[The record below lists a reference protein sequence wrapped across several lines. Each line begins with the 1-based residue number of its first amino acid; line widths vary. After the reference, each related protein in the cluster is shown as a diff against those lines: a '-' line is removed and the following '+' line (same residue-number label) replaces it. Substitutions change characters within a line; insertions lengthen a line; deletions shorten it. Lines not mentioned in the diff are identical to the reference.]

1 MKTLDR
7 YLVSELG
14 PPTLFGLSA
23 FTLIFVITQILN
35 IAKLVTEEHAPLLAA
50 VEYFVLQLPGII
62 VLVIPMALLL
72 GVLLAMQRL
81 SGDSEITA
89 LKAGGISLYRVAM
102 PLLVVGAL
110 GSLVALFLQEQVAP
124 ISQDRAVYVREEVIK
139 QVGAVPQSLVTSQ
152 SLPGGGRQVTAA
164 TAFQPSTQ
172 TLDNVTVIQYDRA
185 QRPVQIIVADH
196 ARFQT
201 DAWDFANASVYH
213 FEAQGTTVST
223 FPSMR
228 VDIGE
233 RPAQFIRR
241 VRSNN
246 PEEMSR
252 SEIMRVIL
260 DGHLTAPA
268 IRSYYATYQSK
279 LARPFATFVFALIA
293 IPFGLRPARGGGGS
307 GLGFGIAIVIVFA
320 YYVVSTVFLSVG
332 SISTALAVPAA
343 WAPNVIF
350 TALGGIMLRRAGSV

>member
-14 PPTLFGLSA
+14 PPMLFGLSA

-35 IAKLVTEEHAPLLAA
+35 IAKLVSEEHAPLLAA

-72 GVLLAMQRL
+72 GVLLATQRL

-89 LKAGGISLYRVAM
+89 MKAGGISLYRIAV

-110 GSLVALFLQEQVAP
+110 ASFVSLFLQEAVAP
-124 ISQDRAVYVREEVIK
+124 LSQDRAVYVREEVIK
-139 QVGAVPQSLVTSQ
+139 HAAAIPQSLVTSQ
-152 SLPGGGRQVTAA
+152 DLPGGGRQVTAA
-164 TAFQPSTQ
+164 SAFQPSSQ
-172 TLDNVTVIQYDRA
+172 TLDHVTVIQYDRTGHPA
-185 QRPVQIIVADH
+185 QIIVADH
-196 ARFQT
+196 AQFQV
-201 DAWDFANASVYH
+201 DAWIFQNASVYR
-213 FEAQGTTVST
+213 FDADGPTISS

-228 VDIGE
+228 VDLGE
-233 RPAQFIRR
+233 RPAQFIER

-252 SEIMRVIL
+252 SEIMRVIH
-260 DGHLTAPA
+260 DGHLTVPA
-268 IRSYYATYQSK
+268 VRSYAATYQSK
-279 LARPFATFVFALIA
+279 LARPFAAFVFALIA
-293 IPFGLRPARGGGGS
+293 IPFGLRPVRGGGS
-307 GLGFGIAIVIVFA
+307 GLGFGIAVAIVFA
-320 YYVVSTVFLSVG
+320 YYVVSTVFLSIG
-332 SISTALAVPAA
+332 SAAAALALPAA

-350 TALGGIMLRRAGSV
+350 TIFGAGMLRRAGSV

>member
-1 MKTLDR
+1 M
-7 YLVSELG
+7 
-14 PPTLFGLSA
+14 LFGLSA

-35 IAKLVTEEHAPLLAA
+35 IAKLVSEEHAPLIAA

-72 GVLLAMQRL
+72 GVLLATQRL

-89 LKAGGISLYRVAM
+89 MKAGGISLYRVAL
-102 PLLVVGAL
+102 PLLVVGVVTSFL
-110 GSLVALFLQEQVAP
+110 SLFLQEKIAP

-139 QVGAVPQSLVTSQ
+139 HATTIPQSLVTSQ
-152 SLPGGGRQVTAA
+152 GLPGGGRQVTSASS
-164 TAFQPSTQ
+164 FEPSTQ
-172 TLDNVTVIQYDRA
+172 TLNHVTVIQYDRA
-185 QRPVQIIVADH
+185 QRPTQIVIADH
-196 ARFQT
+196 AQFQA
-201 DAWDFANASVYH
+201 DAWNFQNASVYR
-213 FEAQGTTVST
+213 FDPDGPTISR

-233 RPAQFIRR
+233 RPAQFIQQ
-241 VRSNN
+241 VSSNN

-252 SEIMRVIL
+252 SEILRVISE
-260 DGHLTAPA
+260 GHLTVPA
-268 IRSYYATYQSK
+268 MRSYYATYQSK
-279 LARPFATFVFALIA
+279 LARPFAAFVFALIA
-293 IPFGLRPARGGGGS
+293 VPFGLRPVRGGGS

-332 SISTALAVPAA
+332 SMSPAFAVPAA

-350 TALGGIMLRRAGSV
+350 TAFGAAMLRRAGNV